1 MTIRAKIAE
10 VMGIILSSINVK
22 ATTNEK
28 KDAVG
33 EGKAVEVFSVA
44 LIEEVI

>member
-1 MTIRAKIAE
+1 
-10 VMGIILSSINVK
+10 MGISLSSINVK

-28 KDAVG
+28 QDAVG